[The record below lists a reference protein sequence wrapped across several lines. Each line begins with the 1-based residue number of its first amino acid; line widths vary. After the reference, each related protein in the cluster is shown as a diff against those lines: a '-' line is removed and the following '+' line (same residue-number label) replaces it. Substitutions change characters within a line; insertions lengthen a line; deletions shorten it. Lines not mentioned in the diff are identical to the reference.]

1 MTATRAAWTVTT
13 LLSLLVVL
21 VASRYLA
28 FDPSTYFPEQRA
40 VYVDR
45 QVVLG
50 LHIAGGMVALLV
62 GPLQLARRLRTRHV
76 RVHRALG
83 VVYVSVV
90 LVAAAA
96 GLVLATTA
104 HGGPVAGLGFAG
116 LAVAWVSTTALA
128 VQAVLRRRFQEHRR
142 WMIRSFSLT
151 FAAVTLRLYL
161 GLVGV
166 LGLDYDTSYVVI
178 AWLSWVPNLA
188 LAVWLTGERRAVTP
202 PRVSP
207 PVAGGSRR

>member
-1 MTATRAAWTVTT
+1 VTT

-28 FDPSTYFPEQRA
+28 FDPSTYFPEQRE

-50 LHIAGGMVALLV
+50 LHIVGGMTALLV
-62 GPLQLARRLRTRHV
+62 GPLQLARWFRARHV

-83 VVYVSVV
+83 AVYVSGV
-90 LVAAAA
+90 LVGSVA

-116 LAVAWVSTTALA
+116 LAVAWATTTALA
-128 VQAVLRRRFQEHRR
+128 VHAVVHRRFQEHRR
-142 WMIRSFSLT
+142 WMLRSFALT

-161 GLVGV
+161 GVVGV
-166 LGLDYDTSYVVI
+166 LGLDFSTSYVVI
-178 AWLSWVPNLA
+178 AWLCWVPNLA
-188 LAVWLTGERRAVTP
+188 LALWWTSERRTVTP
-202 PRVSP
+202 PVSR